1 MSELDLGLKVGARRL
16 FWGMGLSTRLD
27 VQLRGFTPS
36 TDSGRTKSR
45 APEAFTD
52 LDVLGIGVADGYNIR
67 SSIADCKT
75 SARESTAR
83 MFWTRGVADLF
94 GADHAY
100 LVRERDVTDAARQL
114 SSRLGVTILIAED
127 LQRTQEFYGDAIPSL
142 DGPLGLLFDRARVAD
157 HLAAF
162 NGLDRKLKPLLDFR
176 EFDFWVIEEHRTP
189 VQLIAHL
196 AAAKG
201 KLEPR
206 NSTHTALILDLAWLG
221 LVAMIRVTEH
231 VRSAFL
237 SDPDRGLQEYLFGG
251 APGLREKRE
260 TARLLQSLAPPDT
273 GPLDALPDYYTQMRE
288 LTVRLLRRPR
298 HMQTA
303 LRYLETASA
312 LSAAK
317 RAEPL
322 DGVFGSADFDPL
334 AAKLAADVC
343 GFLVAAADLD
353 PGFRLRSRAY
363 LLGEP
368 VATSS
373 PRSSAAAQSRAS
385 VSADTRTDQH
395 GTAADTDQ
403 GSSPGLAPDRADDV
417 VDRAVP
423 GPDGTAMGD
432 PDVVEQ

>member
-27 VQLRGFTPS
+27 VQLRGFTPP
-36 TDSGRTKSR
+36 TGSGRTKSR
-45 APEAFTD
+45 APESFTD
-52 LDVLGIGVADGYNIR
+52 LDVLGIAVADGYNIR
-67 SSIADCKT
+67 TSIADCKT
-75 SARESTAR
+75 SARESTSR
-83 MFWTRGVADLF
+83 MFWVRGVADLF

-114 SSRLGVTILIAED
+114 SSRLGVTVLTAED
-127 LQRTQEFYGDAIPSL
+127 LQRTQEFYGEGIPPL
-142 DGPLGLLFDRARVAD
+142 DGPLGLLFDRASVAD

-162 NGLDRKLKPLLDFR
+162 NDLDRKLKPLLEFR
-176 EFDFWVIEEHRTP
+176 DFDFWVIEEHRTP

-196 AAAKG
+196 AAARG
-201 KLEPR
+201 KLDPR
-206 NSTHTALILDLAWLG
+206 NPTHTALVLDLAWLA

-273 GPLDALPDYYTQMRE
+273 GPLDALPEYYAQMRE
-288 LTVRLLRRPR
+288 LAVRLLRRPR

-322 DGVFGSADFDPL
+322 DGVFGAADFDPL

-353 PGFRLRSRAY
+353 AGFRLRSRAY

-368 VATSS
+368 ITTPAPALSAPTKSGESS
-373 PRSSAAAQSRAS
+373 TRDI
-385 VSADTRTDQH
+385 ADGHED
-395 GTAADTDQ
+395 TA
-403 GSSPGLAPDRADDV
+403 
-417 VDRAVP
+417 
-423 GPDGTAMGD
+423 GD
-432 PDVVEQ
+432 AEPTG